1 MRGLSV
7 RCGLLA
13 LAGVCGVG
21 VAAPRESVTFT
32 SAFSEGELN
41 APENDV
47 RTHAFVGGYTA
58 YKFRLTGTLQSL
70 EATTWR
76 ADARILV
83 QTSGGTQFVLQP
95 FTGGTFTSVNINDAV
110 YDLAQSVPAGGPWTF
125 RFYETSWD
133 AGFGPDAVWNSV
145 TFTLD
150 DQGPAEP
157 VTLTPVNNVYNE
169 VEDNDRKDR
178 ANIIDAIVPGQRIS
192 GTTTGSASTAG
203 PASADYFRV
212 RTQAMPLGIY
222 RHRLV
227 ITSESPGHTG
237 AIRGRTQSGG
247 VIDPA
252 SDIDVQSSSTI
263 STPARMNQWYGFG
276 KQERIYY
283 RVVGSAATGLPYVAS
298 YTRDPVTPVP
308 LATTF
313 VPGAITITTIGQGYV
328 SDTDLSL
335 YDAQFNIVGG
345 NDDWPGASG
354 LSRFT
359 TTLAPG
365 EYYLAVG
372 PYNVANDQASSGD
385 SSLEAFPNGPVL
397 DFPDALAQSTSLVDV
412 NVGFTVIDSSG
423 THPFVARRPGSF
435 DVYWAKL
442 IVQGA
447 ATCAADIDDG
457 SRTGTPDGAVTID
470 DLIYFLIAF
479 EDGGLDADVDDGT
492 RTNSPDGA
500 VTIDDLIYFLVRF
513 ELGC

>member
-1 MRGLSV
+1 MRAWNVRFGLI
-7 RCGLLA
+7 A
-13 LAGVCGVG
+13 LAGGCGLALG
-21 VAAPRESVTFT
+21 APRESVTFT

-41 APENDV
+41 ASENDV
-47 RTHAFVGGYTA
+47 RTHAFAGGYTA
-58 YKFRLTGTLQSL
+58 YKVRLTGTLQSL

-95 FTGGTFTSVNINDAV
+95 FTGGTFTSVSVNDAV
-110 YDLAQSVPAGGPWTF
+110 YDLAQSVPAGGTWTF

-145 TFTLD
+145 TLTLD

-157 VTLTPVNNVYNE
+157 VTLTAVNNVYTE

-178 ANIIDAIVPGQRIS
+178 ANIIDAIAPGQRIS
-192 GTTTGSASTAG
+192 GTTTGSSSTAG

-227 ITSESPGHTG
+227 INSESPGHTG

-252 SDIDVQSSSTI
+252 SDIDVQSSTTI
-263 STPARMNQWYGFG
+263 STPPRMNQWYGFG

-283 RVVGSAATGLPYVAS
+283 RVVGSAATGFPYNAT
-298 YTRDPVTPVP
+298 YTRDVITPVQ

-313 VPGAITITTIGQGYV
+313 APGAITITTMNRGYV
-328 SDTDLSL
+328 SDTDLWL
-335 YDAQFNIVGG
+335 YDAQLNTVGG

-365 EYYLAVG
+365 EYYLAVA
-372 PYNVANDQASSGD
+372 PYNLANDRASSAD
-385 SSLEAFPNGPVL
+385 SSLEAFANGPAL

-412 NVGFTVIDSSG
+412 NVAFAVIDSAG
-423 THPFVARRPGSF
+423 THTFPATRPGSF

-442 IVQGA
+442 IVAGGA
-447 ATCAADIDDG
+447 ACAADIDDG
-457 SRTGTPDGAVTID
+457 SRTGTADGAVTID

-479 EDGGLDADVDDGT
+479 EDGALDADLDDGT
-492 RTNSPDGA
+492 RTNTPDGA
-500 VTIDDLIYFLVRF
+500 VTIDDLIYFLIRF